1 MLMPDEPAFVEV
13 AIDDEFWIAFFK
25 GDLPFISSNKKLL
38 LNEDIT
44 KSKIL
49 FLKKSNSKNYT

>member
-1 MLMPDEPAFVEV
+1 MPDEPAFVEV

-38 LNEDIT
+38 LNEDI
-44 KSKIL
+44 I
-49 FLKKSNSKNYT
+49 KKLLNQRFFF